1 MDVDKKFKESY
12 ALGLGVFAYF
22 KFLKLMKV
30 NAFPYVFFI
39 AVTGLL
45 ESAIMLA
52 LYPVIAIGLHESHPT
67 LTRWIDFL
75 KGMTLNE
82 PQIIVLHLAA
92 FLLFGVFCSMSKWGA
107 EAGLE
112 VIRAKL
118 EQESRRYLAE
128 ALQKTSWLTYVRLGS
143 GKSLH
148 LLATSAKQISDGCVD
163 FVFQLGLSLAA
174 AVSLIALAIIS
185 PLLFLAIIAL
195 FTAGEMLQKNLA
207 KTSLAN
213 SQSYGAESEGLSSGY
228 QFIIQNL
235 KYCRSSGFANE
246 LSAAINIKAGK
257 SIGYIYKTQKAF
269 ARQRVLL
276 DLSAFLAIAM
286 VLFSALV
293 FRSITFGV
301 AAIFLAMLYRLI
313 PKVAMAKVCFQK
325 SLATVPFLQLWYST
339 YQSAKESPEL
349 DEGTIEV
356 AFSDTIRFNDVSF
369 RYGPNL
375 KNILTNLNIEIKKNA
390 FIALIGESG
399 SGKSTALDL
408 LTGLLKPTTGTIL
421 IDEINLDAVAMTFW
435 HKQFGLVLQD
445 TPIMKGTVLENIAFS
460 TLDPDIEWATECAKS
475 ANALDFINRMPQK
488 MHTLIDEKL
497 SISGGEAQRLALARA
512 LYGRPNILILDEP
525 TSALD
530 AQNEERFINSILKLS
545 GNITVIIATHR
556 MSIIE
561 HATDVLLF
569 KKDEPTKFVKKR
581 DFSVSAN
588 RIIA

>member
-1 MDVDKKFKESY
+1 MDIDKEFTESGE
-12 ALGLGVFAYF
+12 LGHGVFSYF

-67 LTRWIDFL
+67 LTRWLDFL
-75 KGMTLNE
+75 KAMTLNE
-82 PQIIVLHLAA
+82 PQIIVLHLGA

-112 VIRAKL
+112 SLRAKL

-128 ALQKTSWLTYVRLGS
+128 ALQKTSWQTYVHLGS

-148 LLATSAKQISDGCVD
+148 LLATSAKKISDGCVD
-163 FVFQLGLSLAA
+163 FVYQLGLSLAA
-174 AVSLIALAIIS
+174 AVSIIALAIIS
-185 PLLFLAIIAL
+185 PLFLLAIIVL
-195 FTAGEMLQKNLA
+195 FTAGEIFQKNLA
-207 KTSLAN
+207 KTSLTNA
-213 SQSYGAESEGLSSGY
+213 QSFGSESEDLSSGY
-228 QFIIQNL
+228 HFIFQNL
-235 KYCRSSGFANE
+235 KYCRSSGFANA
-246 LSAAINIKAGK
+246 LSGAMNIKAAK
-257 SIGYIYKTQKAF
+257 STGYFNKAQNAF
-269 ARQRVLL
+269 ARQRVLV

-286 VLFSALV
+286 VLFAVLV
-293 FRSITFGV
+293 FHSITFGV
-301 AAIFLAMLYRLI
+301 ASIFLAMLYRLI
-313 PKVAMAKVCFQK
+313 PKVVGAKVYFQK
-325 SLATVPFLQLWYST
+325 SLATVPFLQLWNGA
-339 YQSAKESPEL
+339 YQSATESPEL
-349 DEGTIEV
+349 DEGTIEI
-356 AFSDTIRFNDVSF
+356 AFSDNIRFNDVSF

-399 SGKSTALDL
+399 SGKSTVFDL
-408 LTGLLKPTTGTIL
+408 LTGLLKPTKGTIQ
-421 IDEINLDAVAMTFW
+421 IDGIDLDAVAMTFW
-435 HKQFGLVLQD
+435 HKQIGLVLQD

-488 MHTLIDEKL
+488 MHTVIDEKL

-512 LYGRPNILILDEP
+512 LYSRPNILILDEP

-530 AQNEERFINSILKLS
+530 AQNEEQFISCIEKLS
-545 GNITVIIATHR
+545 GNITVIIATHSL
-556 MSIIE
+556 SIIE
-561 HATDVLLF
+561 HATDVLIF

-581 DFSVSAN
+581 DFSVGAN